1 MVRKSPIV
9 VQDPPAYVHSADM
22 RRDITTGQRAMLYAC
37 RFPKPKKLKRKSGSP
52 EPDIKKQRISEAR
65 KVLEDPLDADLV
77 EAVLAGVTRLD
88 NAVKK
93 AKKAKKREIERSTEA
108 AKLAKLRER
117 YVDLA
122 DLVADERAGSR
133 PPELEA
139 FYSWNLSSL

>member
-1 MVRKSPIV
+1 MTALCRAPLGGDVYRSRDRVSGPMIPFGVSPSRFWKAITAASV
-9 VQDPPAYVHSADM
+9 AD
-22 RRDITTGQRAMLYAC
+22 
-37 RFPKPKKLKRKSGSP
+37 
-52 EPDIKKQRISEAR
+52 
-65 KVLEDPLDADLV
+65 
-77 EAVLAGVTRLD
+77 VLAGVTRLD

-93 AKKAKKREIERSTEA
+93 AKKRKIERSTEA